1 MFGNAEISNSIFRRQ
16 DLHDIR
22 NAATPYE
29 LVDALK
35 KQVQQKEDELNKME
49 QINKNFERMI
59 QLVNIMGQV
68 NNFLASRSRSVIKKI
83 AMLADADEGQFENEF
98 NRKYYPNKKRI

>member
-1 MFGNAEISNSIFRRQ
+1 MFHPGNCEISNTIFRKQ
-16 DLHDIR
+16 DLYEIR

-29 LVDALK
+29 LVDTLK
-35 KQVQQKEDELNKME
+35 KQVQQKEEEMNKVE

-83 AMLADADEGQFENEF
+83 AMLADADEGQYEKEF
-98 NRKYYPNKKRI
+98 NRKYYHNE